1 LLQSLGFP
9 ELKIDDIQE
18 RFHTFGNFPFCK
30 TLLNNST
37 ITRLID
43 EELHL
48 LNSLRINSGPIA
60 LPVFSFLIPFF
71 TSLKV
76 NG

>member
-1 LLQSLGFP
+1 MLGFP
-9 ELKIDDIQE
+9 SLKIDDIQE

-30 TLLNNST
+30 TLLNNFT

-48 LNSLRINSGPIA
+48 INSLRIKYIKCKPRWFQRK
-60 LPVFSFLIPFF
+60 L
-71 TSLKV
+71 
-76 NG
+76 